1 VGGLALR
8 KFATGDVY
16 AFYSEHVKQYGAVQ
30 IITVLPAEV
39 YVVMLDYISETK
51 LTEDQ
56 LQNIKPL
63 KQDRWFYKGRI
74 YYFAGKLPENY
85 IYIGNTKPLFTEKT
99 SYYGGSLP
107 SDNIIEAEYYWR
119 KAPEKTRAAIKKAD
133 PATEVIVGG
142 VTCRET
148 YTNAKA
154 EILSGISD
162 ISELDALVAL
172 RSICAEKFHDD
183 LIPYLETR
191 CLINELSL
199 KNHKQNLLDFRETSL
214 TKIDLDATD
223 LESLYLNEQV
233 RELSLTGDI
242 SPKLRIY
249 STNYGANLFMRIKL
263 NAEFLYD
270 FLLKNIKKISIY
282 NINRLDCSIITELY
296 PELTNLTLCGIP
308 GYLMNVDKL
317 CVLKNLKVLYLI
329 DVFGFTEQEF
339 PSPHSL
345 PNLEELWLD
354 SISEQVGKYLKTL
367 YKPVVKVLDV
377 RKLRKPG
384 WIIENINNPFRHWDG
399 SDLVPKS
406 KAKKASELYKLTRKS
421 FFAEVSEIKQYPSN
435 INSVQ
440 DKLINIAKNY
450 CIAFNKLNCRNNF
463 IETEEREDIFDA
475 FEEIINDAI
484 KEFSLTDVKID
495 TPALLNAIDE
505 NRDW

>member
-1 VGGLALR
+1 
-8 KFATGDVY
+8 
-16 AFYSEHVKQYGAVQ
+16 
-30 IITVLPAEV
+30 
-39 YVVMLDYISETK
+39 
-51 LTEDQ
+51 
-56 LQNIKPL
+56 
-63 KQDRWFYKGRI
+63 
-74 YYFAGKLPENY
+74 
-85 IYIGNTKPLFTEKT
+85 
-99 SYYGGSLP
+99 
-107 SDNIIEAEYYWR
+107 
-119 KAPEKTRAAIKKAD
+119 
-133 PATEVIVGG
+133 
-142 VTCRET
+142 
-148 YTNAKA
+148 
-154 EILSGISD
+154 
-162 ISELDALVAL
+162 
-172 RSICAEKFHDD
+172 
-183 LIPYLETR
+183 
-191 CLINELSL
+191 
-199 KNHKQNLLDFRETSL
+199 
-214 TKIDLDATD
+214 
-223 LESLYLNEQV
+223 V